1 MADLNQL
8 LGEVDTKGGLMEASM
23 KELLSKYE
31 ELYREAQHQ
40 YVYERNASKSTEG
53 LEDFRFVV
61 GIIRRNR
68 DIIGSML
75 RGMRGL
81 KTVGKYKFI
90 EEDLPEPKPAP
101 KRARRSRETDAE
113 MIDEEALVSIAE
125 ESVEETIDG

>member
-40 YVYERNASKSTEG
+40 YVYERTASKSTEG

-61 GIIRRNR
+61 GVIRRNR

-90 EEDLPEPKPAP
+90 EEDVPEPKTATQ
-101 KRARRSRETDAE
+101 RARRSRETDAE
-113 MIDEEALVSIAE
+113 MIDEEALVSVAE